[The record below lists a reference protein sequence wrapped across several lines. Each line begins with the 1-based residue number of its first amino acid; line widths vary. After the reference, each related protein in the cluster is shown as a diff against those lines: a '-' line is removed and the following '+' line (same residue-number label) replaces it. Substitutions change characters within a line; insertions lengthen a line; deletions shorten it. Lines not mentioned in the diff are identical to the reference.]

1 MNEFEKNLLEVVK
14 DMYELS
20 EEEFKQVLI
29 QYKNSRDNILQFL
42 AQLFMEY
49 GHDGVL
55 DYPEIVANGAL
66 RSFERQV
73 EEELYKIGTIEIAVL
88 TGILGTVAYNAYNK
102 TAFKMEQTLEVGI
115 DFKRLN
121 QNIIDEFVNFDWSG
135 VPFSERI
142 WKNQT
147 ALRDSL
153 KTTLVR
159 SIQDG
164 ESIDKISRKFK
175 KEFNTKTYQSE
186 RLVRTETARVIEQ
199 SKEKLYKDIGQDKVQ
214 WLATLETNTCD
225 ECSRLD
231 GKVFKLDDPKR
242 PKIPRHPSCRCD
254 WAPYIPNIPKYRKD
268 NETKEYIQYQDYESW
283 AKAKGVTI

>member
-1 MNEFEKNLLEVVK
+1 MNEFEKNLLNVVK
-14 DMYELS
+14 EMYDLS
-20 EEEFKQVLI
+20 EEEFKQVLL

-49 GHDGVL
+49 GHDGIL

-66 RSFERQV
+66 QQFEKQV
-73 EEELYKIGTIEIAVL
+73 EEEFQSIGVLEVAVI
-88 TGILGTVAYNAYNK
+88 TGILGNVAQQSYYQ
-102 TAFKMEQTLEVGI
+102 TAFQMEQQLEVEI
-115 DFKRLN
+115 DFNRLN
-121 QNIIDEFVNFDWSG
+121 QNIIKEFVNFDWSG

-175 KEFNTKTYQSE
+175 KEFNSKAYQSE

-199 SKEKLYKDIGQDKVQ
+199 SKEKLYKDIDQDKVQ
-214 WLATLETNTCD
+214 WLATLEENTCS
-225 ECSRLD
+225 ECAKLD

-242 PKIPRHPSCRCD
+242 PKIPRHPNCRCD
-254 WAPYIPNIPKYRKD
+254 YVPYIPNVPKYRKD
-268 NETKEYIQYQDYESW
+268 NETKEYIPYKTFEEWSQ
-283 AKAKGVTI
+283 ANNI